1 MSKITNDQIDEEII
15 NEEIIKDQEQ
25 GVKMDIGEILEDIKP
40 KKIKKEKIKKPRK
53 PMTESHRLKLLEA
66 LKKARVA
73 SALKRGKA
81 SRAKKILKEKND
93 ENVDKILD
101 DHIKAKKDKEDEKD
115 KTILE
120 LKAKLDGLTLQDII
134 PKIKKKKIEKIV
146 EDDDDIEVEIIPEI
160 KKVEIK
166 KIEIKKVEPIKSILK
181 KKKVVTF
188 MPRRKPNN

>member
-1 MSKITNDQIDEEII
+1 MSTIEEPMQLEEDQGIKMEIEELIDNETII
-15 NEEIIKDQEQ
+15 
-25 GVKMDIGEILEDIKP
+25 P

-53 PMTESHRLKLLEA
+53 PLSDSHRAKLLEA
-66 LKKARVA
+66 LKKARIA

-101 DHIKAKKDKEDEKD
+101 DHIKAKQDKEDEKD

-120 LKAKLDGLTLQDII
+120 LKARLDGLVLQDII

-146 EDDDDIEVEIIPEI
+146 EEVEPDIEVEIIKEGIPEI

-166 KIEIKKVEPIKSILK
+166 KVEIPIKSILK

>member
-1 MSKITNDQIDEEII
+1 
-15 NEEIIKDQEQ
+15 
-25 GVKMDIGEILEDIKP
+25 
-40 KKIKKEKIKKPRK
+40 
-53 PMTESHRLKLLEA
+53 
-66 LKKARVA
+66 
-73 SALKRGKA
+73 LKRGKA

-188 MPRRKPNN
+188 MPKRKPNN

>member
-1 MSKITNDQIDEEII
+1 MSTIEEPMQLEEDKGIKMEIEELIDNETII
-15 NEEIIKDQEQ
+15 
-25 GVKMDIGEILEDIKP
+25 P

-53 PMTESHRLKLLEA
+53 PLSDSHRAKLLEA
-66 LKKARVA
+66 LKKARIA

-188 MPRRKPNN
+188 MPKRKPNN